1 MRDRAALERLEEQ
14 DLAPYACRSGG
25 SRGRR
30 HHEEEHPYRTAFQR
44 DRDRIIHSNAFRRL
58 EYKTQVFIPHEGD
71 HYRNRMTHSLE
82 VAAVSRG
89 LARMLRLNEDLAE
102 GISLAHDL
110 GHSPFGHSGERVL
123 DEMMSQWGG
132 FEHNRQSLRVVEI
145 IEHRYPS
152 FRGLYLTWE
161 VREGIAKHV
170 TEYDAPTGD
179 GYGPG
184 AVPSLEAQVVCLA
197 DEIAYTNH
205 DLDDGIASGLLPLGA
220 LMDVELWAVTYRQQE
235 RQLPG
240 EDPRRVGYA
249 TIRRLIGLLIHD
261 AAVETLARMESLG
274 IASPDGARTAP
285 SLTVA
290 LSEDLE
296 GKFMALKSF
305 LRENLYRH
313 SEVRR
318 MAVKAERIL
327 RELFSVYTGDQSLL
341 PSGLRVHLEGRSPER
356 LVCDYVAGMTDRY
369 AMREYRRLFSPE
381 EMV

>member
-14 DLAPYACRSGG
+14 ALAPYACRSCA

-30 HHEEEHPYRTAFQR
+30 HPEEEHLFRTSYQR

-71 HYRNRMTHSLE
+71 HYRNRLTHSLE

-102 GISLAHDL
+102 TISLAHDL

-132 FEHNRQSLRVVEI
+132 FEHNRQSLRVVEV

-152 FRGLYLTWE
+152 FRGLNLTWE

-170 TEYDAPTGD
+170 TEYDAPSGD
-179 GYGPG
+179 EYGPG
-184 AVPSLEAQVVCLA
+184 AFASLEAQVVCLA

-205 DLDDGIASGLLPLGA
+205 DLDDGIASGLLPLEV
-220 LMDVELWAVTYRQQE
+220 LRDIPLWDGVYRDLEQ
-235 RQLPG
+235 QLPG
-240 EDPRRVGYA
+240 EHPRRMGYA
-249 TIRRLIGLLIHD
+249 TIRRLIGLMIKDVAD
-261 AAVETLARMESLG
+261 ATLSRVETLG
-274 IASPDGARTAP
+274 IASPDAARMA
-285 SLTVA
+285 SGFTVTM
-290 LSEDLE
+290 SEGLE
-296 GKFMALKSF
+296 GKFRELKSF

-318 MAVKAERIL
+318 MAVKAEKIL
-327 RELFSVYTGDQSLL
+327 KELFSVYTSDQALL
-341 PSGLRVHLEGRSPER
+341 PAGLRAHLEGHSPER
-356 LVCDYVAGMTDRY
+356 VICDYVAGMTDRY

-381 EMV
+381 EMA